1 MTEFSWF
8 VTAWNLIA
16 IQHLWQRFH
25 LDCDFKFLRTLNK
38 GWELPPV
45 LSKTWLFFL
54 KACRFVEISA
64 MKVDSPPFDSLHK
77 NFPIKHRVRWS
88 GSGLP
93 LPDGSLL
100 LDDCEGPEKKNA
112 ATHQRYVGCWVG
124 WSLCLMEWR
133 WNDSFFVFVFPQP
146 LTKLGRNCR
155 GYLVDSYI
163 FSDGQLWWFILQLIF
178 TRPRA
183 TNRGRLL
190 RIRPAN
196 PTSRDFRGVFLL
208 DTWVQNPSKNAGDAS
223 AANLFQSEK
232 RKLFQTKRHHGQ
244 RIAWKLDNIIW

>member
-1 MTEFSWF
+1 MAEILWF
-8 VTAWNLIA
+8 VNIYDNGFIFMVIPNLYECEKNLGNY
-16 IQHLWQRFH
+16 QCQPSVWPKDL
-25 LDCDFKFLRTLNK
+25 
-38 GWELPPV
+38 
-45 LSKTWLFFL
+45 
-54 KACRFVEISA
+54 
-64 MKVDSPPFDSLHK
+64 VDSDRSVPQKVPHFFNIFGPPPFE
-77 NFPIKHRVRWS
+77 N
-88 GSGLP
+88 LP
-93 LPDGSLL
+93 TELAGVAAVFLFLTAAYYLMTAKVPR
-100 LDDCEGPEKKNA
+100 KKNA
-112 ATHQRYVGCWVG
+112 ATHQRYVGWWVG
-124 WSLCLMEWR
+124 WSLCSMEWR

-244 RIAWKLDNIIW
+244 RIAWKLDNII